1 MTRKGFRK
9 QNFCRRRHFP
19 VALAP
24 ALIFRHYQ
32 SNQTA
37 ASGQSKI
44 FPEGVSL
51 SVRIKNARIKN
62 AQVKLWSATALACLA
77 VLVAA
82 ALLWRQSF
90 RLTAL
95 SDIIQCLLLMSGSL
109 AFLMRAGSAKGRM
122 RLFWS
127 LMTIGLALWLTYQ
140 FLWTYIE
147 LYQHAEVPDIF
158 SGDIIIFIHI
168 VPFIAALALRPHL
181 PRDQYAARLGQLDF
195 VLLFVWWLYLYVLL
209 VMAWQ
214 YATPDQAHYS
224 NNLNAVYLVEKIFF
238 LAALAFCWTQSRD
251 RWRAFY
257 ANLFGA
263 SLLYATS
270 SYIANWAISR
280 SVYYSGSLY
289 DIPLVASMTWFT
301 WIGLSKEI
309 DEPETQTART
319 STTYGVWVARCG
331 MIAAFS
337 LPLFGAWALSDTVLP
352 APVRNF
358 RITLTLMAAL
368 AMGAMVLI
376 RQRLLDR
383 QLNRLLADS
392 RESFENLKRLQA
404 QILQSEKMASI
415 GQLVGG
421 AAHELNNPITA
432 MLGYSDLLLG
442 TKLTPEQQTLANQIS
457 QHTRQTK
464 SLVANLLTFARRAP
478 TTKSLVDLNTLVRTA
493 VKLTE
498 PQWRSL
504 KIEVTTDLDPNLPKL
519 MGDSNQLLQLC
530 LQILGNSFHSLHQH
544 CGTKLT
550 LITQQAAGSCLLST
564 VEGAATGEIRAETT
578 AVAASTQ
585 DSTDPLGLIACR
597 AIVDEHHGKI
607 SAQRSSNG
615 NFTVRLELPVLDPS
629 SAKAGVTKAPALWPS
644 RPFA

>member
-1 MTRKGFRK
+1 
-9 QNFCRRRHFP
+9 
-19 VALAP
+19 
-24 ALIFRHYQ
+24 
-32 SNQTA
+32 
-37 ASGQSKI
+37 
-44 FPEGVSL
+44 L
-51 SVRIKNARIKN
+51 SAHIKN
-62 AQVKLWSATALACLA
+62 AQVKLWSVTALACLA
-77 VLVAA
+77 VLVVA
-82 ALLWRQSF
+82 ALLWPQSF

-95 SDIIQCLLLMSGSL
+95 SDIIQCLLLTSGSL
-109 AFLMRAGSAKGRM
+109 AFLVRAASAKGRM

-127 LMTIGLALWLTYQ
+127 LMTLGLALWLSYQ

-147 LYQHAEVPDIF
+147 VYQRAEVPEIF

-181 PRDQYAARLGQLDF
+181 PRDQYSARLGQLDF
-195 VLLFVWWLYLYVLL
+195 ALLFVWWVYLYVLL

-224 NNLNAVYLVEKIFF
+224 NNLNAAYLAEKIFF
-238 LAALAFCWTQSRD
+238 LAALAVCWGQGKSR
-251 RWRAFY
+251 WQTFY

-263 SLLYATS
+263 SLLYSAS

-280 SVYYSGSLY
+280 GVYYSGSLY
-289 DIPLVASMTWFT
+289 DIPLVASMA
-301 WIGLSKEI
+301 WITLIGVWNQL
-309 DEPETQTART
+309 DQPETQTART

-337 LPLFGAWALSDTVLP
+337 LPLFGAWTLSDTVLP
-352 APVRNF
+352 PPVRNF

-368 AMGAMVLI
+368 VMGAMVLI

-383 QLNRLLADS
+383 QLNRLLTDS

-457 QHTRQTK
+457 QHTRQTR

-498 PQWRSL
+498 PQWRLL
-504 KIEVTTDLDPNLPKL
+504 KIEVTADLDPNLPKL
-519 MGDSNQLLQLC
+519 AGDANQLLQVC
-530 LQILGNSFHSLHQH
+530 LQILSNSLHSIQQH
-544 CGTKLT
+544 GRSKLT
-550 LITQQAAGSCLLST
+550 LITQQAAGSCLLSI
-564 VEGAATGEIRAETT
+564 VEGAAPAESRVATT
-578 AVAASTQ
+578 AIATAKQ
-585 DSTDPLGLIACR
+585 DSTESLSLTTCR
-597 AIVDEHHGKI
+597 AIVDDHQGKI
-607 SAQRSSNG
+607 SAQLGPDGSC
-615 NFTVRLELPVLDPS
+615 TVRLELPGLNQS
-629 SAKAGVTKAPALWPS
+629 KADLTKAPPLWPS

>member
-1 MTRKGFRK
+1 MR
-9 QNFCRRRHFP
+9 
-19 VALAP
+19 
-24 ALIFRHYQ
+24 
-32 SNQTA
+32 
-37 ASGQSKI
+37 
-44 FPEGVSL
+44 
-51 SVRIKNARIKN
+51 ARIQN
-62 AQVKLWSATALACLA
+62 AQEKLWSAIALACLA
-77 VLVAA
+77 ALVAA
-82 ALLWRQSF
+82 ALLWPQSF

-95 SDIIQCLLLMSGSL
+95 SDIIQCLLLTSATL
-109 AFLMRAGSAKGRM
+109 AFLVRAGITRGRM

-127 LMTIGLALWLTYQ
+127 LMTLGLALWLSYQ

-147 LYQHAEVPDIF
+147 VYQRAEVPDIF
-158 SGDIIIFIHI
+158 SGDIVIFIHI

-181 PRDQYAARLGQLDF
+181 PRDQYSARLGQLDF
-195 VLLFVWWLYLYVLL
+195 ALLFVWWVYLYVLL

-214 YATPDQAHYS
+214 YATADLAHYS
-224 NNLNAVYLVEKIFF
+224 NNLNAVYLAEKIFF
-238 LAALAFCWTQSRD
+238 LAALVFCWAQSKD
-251 RWRAFY
+251 RWRVFY
-257 ANLFGA
+257 ANLFAA
-263 SLLYATS
+263 SFLYSAS

-289 DIPLVASMTWFT
+289 DIPLGASMAWITL
-301 WIGLSKEI
+301 IGLRNQM

-337 LPLFGAWALSDTVLP
+337 LPLFGAWALWDTALP
-352 APVRNF
+352 GPVRTF
-358 RITLTLMAAL
+358 RIALTLMAAL

-383 QLNRLLADS
+383 QLNCLLTDS

-432 MLGYSDLLLG
+432 MLGYSDLLLS

-464 SLVANLLTFARRAP
+464 SLVANLLTFARRPPA
-478 TTKSLVDLNTLVRTA
+478 TKSLVDLNTLVRTA

-504 KIEVTTDLDPNLPKL
+504 KIEVTADLDPNLPKL
-519 MGDSNQLLQLC
+519 MGDSNQLLQVC
-530 LQILGNSFHSLHQH
+530 LQILGNSLHSIHMR
-544 CGTKLT
+544 GGIKVTLT
-550 LITQQAAGSCLLST
+550 TQQAAGSCLLTT
-564 VEGAATGEIRAETT
+564 VEGAAPGESQFATNPIAT
-578 AVAASTQ
+578 AKQ
-585 DSTDPLGLIACR
+585 YSTDQFGLTACR
-597 AIVDEHHGKI
+597 AIVDEHQGKI
-607 SAQRSSNG
+607 FALRSADG
-615 NFTVRLELPVLDPS
+615 NFTVRIELPVLNP
-629 SAKAGVTKAPALWPS
+629 SAKANVTKAPALWPS

>member
-1 MTRKGFRK
+1 LG
-9 QNFCRRRHFP
+9 
-19 VALAP
+19 
-24 ALIFRHYQ
+24 
-32 SNQTA
+32 
-37 ASGQSKI
+37 
-44 FPEGVSL
+44 
-51 SVRIKNARIKN
+51 ARIKN
-62 AQVKLWSATALACLA
+62 AQVKLWSAAALACLA
-77 VLVAA
+77 ALVASA
-82 ALLWRQSF
+82 VLWPQSF
-90 RLTAL
+90 RLIAL
-95 SDIIQCLLLMSGSL
+95 SDIIQCLLLTSGTI
-109 AFLMRAGSAKGRM
+109 AFLRRARSAKGRM

-127 LMTIGLALWLTYQ
+127 LMTLGLALWLSYQ

-147 LYQHAEVPDIF
+147 VCQRAEVPDIF
-158 SGDIIIFIHI
+158 SGDIIVFIHL
-168 VPFIAALALRPHL
+168 VPFIAAIALRPHL
-181 PRDQYAARLGQLDF
+181 PRDQYSARLGQLDF
-195 VLLFVWWLYLYVLL
+195 ALLFVWWVYLYVLL

-238 LAALAFCWTQSRD
+238 LVALAVGWAQSKG
-251 RWRAFY
+251 RWRSFY
-257 ANLFGA
+257 ANLFAA
-263 SLLYATS
+263 SILYATS

-289 DIPLVASMTWFT
+289 DIPLVASMAWFT
-301 WIGLSKEI
+301 LIGLWNQM

-352 APVRNF
+352 VPVRTF
-358 RITLTLMAAL
+358 RITLTLTAAL
-368 AMGAMVLI
+368 VMGTMVLI

-383 QLNRLLADS
+383 QLHRLLADS

-432 MLGYSDLLLG
+432 MLGYSDLLLS
-442 TKLTPEQQTLANQIS
+442 TKLTPEQQTLANQVS

-478 TTKSLVDLNTLVRTA
+478 ATKSLVDLNTLVCTA

-498 PQWRSL
+498 PQWQSQ
-504 KIEVTTDLDPNLPKL
+504 KIGVATELDPNLPNV
-519 MGDSNQLLQLC
+519 MGDSNQLLQVC
-530 LQILGNSFHSLHQH
+530 IQILSNSLNSIHQ
-544 CGTKLT
+544 GGGIKLT
-550 LITQQAAGSCLLST
+550 LVTQFAAGFCLLST
-564 VEGAATGEIRAETT
+564 IEDA
-578 AVAASTQ
+578 TQ
-585 DSTDPLGLIACR
+585 DRIGVVATAKRDSVDLLALTACR
-597 AIVDEHHGKI
+597 AIVDDHQGKI
-607 SAQRSSNG
+607 STQRSPDGSL
-615 NFTVRLELPVLDPS
+615 TVRLELPSVHQS
-629 SAKAGVTKAPALWPS
+629 KASITKSPALWPS